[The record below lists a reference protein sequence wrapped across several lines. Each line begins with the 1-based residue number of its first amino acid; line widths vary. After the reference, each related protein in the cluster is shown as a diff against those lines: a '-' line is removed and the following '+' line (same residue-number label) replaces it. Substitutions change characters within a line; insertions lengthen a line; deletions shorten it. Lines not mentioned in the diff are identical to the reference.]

1 MTVVVILMLS
11 LIQLESPKKNWI
23 FYYMR
28 LVFWPLLGENEP
40 TVHIIGCLETR
51 DQPIYLQLDNAGGHG
66 TKTAIEAY
74 KSSLQTEHNVI
85 VINQP
90 PRSPDSNVLDLGLW
104 MAIQSNVDY
113 IHQTTI
119 STDSVAKATQKAW
132 SQLSKEIIGNVFG
145 KLPEIWT
152 HMAAG
157 GRQQVA

>member
-11 LIQLESPKKNWI
+11 LIQLESPKKKMDDLLYAI
-23 FYYMR
+23 GVLA
-28 LVFWPLLGENEP
+28 LVGGKRTYSSYHWVP
-40 TVHIIGCLETR
+40 R
-51 DQPIYLQLDNAGGHG
+51 DQPIYLQLHNAGGHG
-66 TKTAIEAY
+66 TKAAIEAY

-113 IHQTTI
+113 IHQTMTI